1 MLSGWKTSSNMSWV
15 SGSPY
20 SISSGYGTTLS
31 TGDSGTNEAVTN
43 LNKSQ
48 LENLLQFRMTG
59 NGPYTVASSAI
70 NVQGNGAGANQ
81 GQTPFTGEA
90 FFNPG
95 AGQLGTLQK
104 RMFTGPNVF
113 DWDTAL
119 IKSTQL
125 REHMALDI
133 RVEALNVFNH
143 PSFTIP
149 DASYSLGVFGLNIN
163 SPQFGKITNESGV
176 TPRRLQFNAT
186 LRF

>member
-1 MLSGWKTSSNMSWV
+1 
-15 SGSPY
+15 
-20 SISSGYGTTLS
+20 
-31 TGDSGTNEAVTN
+31 
-43 LNKSQ
+43 
-48 LENLLQFRMTG
+48 MTG
-59 NGPYTVASSAI
+59 NGPYMVAPSAI
-70 NVQGNGAGANQ
+70 NIQGYGAVANQ
-81 GQTPFTGEA
+81 GQTPFTAEA

-119 IKSTQL
+119 IKETQL
-125 REHMALDI
+125 REHVALEI

-163 SPQFGKITNESGV
+163 SPQFGKVTSESGV
-176 TPRRLQFNAT
+176 APRRLQFGAT